1 MIGPILAA
9 VAGSAVT
16 GLFNR
21 SSAKKQMG
29 FQERMSNT
37 AYQRQMADLKAAGI
51 NPILAAKLGGAS
63 TPSGAMATMPDLGAA
78 INTAMSVGVAQQQ
91 ADTQENLASWQ
102 VQKIQTETRKIAA
115 DTNLSYAQTE
125 RLEAELPKIAA
136 EVERIKAETGFKQ
149 AVTAIPQLVSDL
161 VGTLR
166 EAGQVSDEGAL
177 QGRLERL
184 LKSLSDFGEGLGS
197 GTAKAIY
204 GVEEWRRK
212 SMHENYMRHKG
223 YSK

>member
-1 MIGPILAA
+1 MIAPILGA
-9 VAGSAVT
+9 VAGSVVT

-21 SSAKKQMG
+21 AAAKKQMS
-29 FQERMSNT
+29 FQREMSNT
-37 AYQRQMADLKAAGI
+37 AYQRQMADLKAAGL

-63 TPSGAMATMPDLGAA
+63 TPGGAMASMPDLGATISSA
-78 INTAMSVGVAQQQ
+78 YQSQAATQQ
-91 ADTQENLASWQ
+91 AETQSNLASWQ
-102 VQKIQTETRKIAA
+102 VQKMQTEMRKIAA

-149 AVTAIPQLVSDL
+149 AITAIPQLVSDL

-177 QGRLERL
+177 QGRLESL
-184 LKSLSDFGEGLGS
+184 LKTLNDFGEGLGS
-197 GTAKAIY
+197 GAAKAIY